1 MAGAGRATCRIIG
14 PIDKEPDTRET
25 ATGYKIGTLIIRCD
39 NGYKTA
45 NGEWSPKIQEIPVT
59 LFGRSLERMRD
70 LRLGIGDLVD
80 VVGKISGR
88 EYKGRHYSEVIVD
101 DVMLLDTAT
110 GGTRTEYGTFKG
122 DGTFPKV
129 DMPDMPDMTKPIPKK
144 DEDDDLPF

>member
-14 PIDKEPDTRET
+14 PIDKEPEEKTTPSGFRV
-25 ATGYKIGTLIIRCD
+25 GTIIIRCD

-45 NGEWSPKIQEIPVT
+45 EGTWSPKIQEIPVT
-59 LFGRSLERMRD
+59 LFSRALDRMKE

-88 EYKGRHYSEVIVD
+88 EYNGKHYSEVIVD
-101 DVMLLDTAT
+101 DIMLLDKGTGFGDSTASI
-110 GGTRTEYGTFKG
+110 
-122 DGTFPKV
+122 PKPKL
-129 DMPDMPDMTKPIPKK
+129 PDMPDLTKPPGWKK